1 MEWSGESDSYLN
13 DTMWSVLSWGR
24 SKRALCI
31 KTQGERE
38 NGGTKSFQ
46 LTLKLIVVQIVFF
59 SSIFYINWG
68 IETLGIVINFLKY
81 FLNYYVSVTE
91 ISTGN
96 ILFVTTWEF
105 VSKTKAKNVRNKWTN
120 YWEPRLAPGHKAP
133 TIYLGFK
140 TLKMPGHWLCLA
152 GLLV

>member
-1 MEWSGESDSYLN
+1 MKNHRSHQGSLSCLDLSK
-13 DTMWSVLSWGR
+13 MFGSVLSVVCCGDNRRSGR

-31 KTQGERE
+31 KTERERE

-140 TLKMPGHWLCLA
+140 T
-152 GLLV
+152 

>member
-1 MEWSGESDSYLN
+1 MRKEQAS
-13 DTMWSVLSWGR
+13 
-24 SKRALCI
+24 ALYQN
-31 KTQGERE
+31 TERE

-96 ILFVTTWEF
+96 ILFVTT
-105 VSKTKAKNVRNKWTN
+105 
-120 YWEPRLAPGHKAP
+120 
-133 TIYLGFK
+133 
-140 TLKMPGHWLCLA
+140 
-152 GLLV
+152 